1 LIYLDNSATTY
12 PKPPA
17 VSAAVS
23 SAMKH
28 SANPGRSGHSLSL
41 AAASEIYNARSS
53 AAGFFGC
60 DNEERVIFTSGCTM
74 AMNMALKGL
83 LKKGDH
89 VVVSSLE
96 HNAVMRPLQ
105 SLAKDDITFTKA
117 QIVPFDNE
125 KTTDS
130 FRKAINAKTRMI
142 VCTHASNVWG
152 LRMPVERL
160 SALAHAYGLMFVLDA
175 AQSAGVA
182 EVTMKSGYD
191 AVCIAGHKGL
201 YGPMGTGILILG
213 ENILPDTIIE
223 GGTGSSSA
231 EFMQPEELPDRFES
245 GTPNLP
251 GIAGLKTGIDFVRKK
266 GTDRI
271 FAHELALMQYLY
283 SRLEKMPEIKLY
295 TPRPDAEFTLPVLSF
310 NIDGLSSEETA
321 LRLSKRGIAVRA
333 GLHCA
338 PLAHESMGTLD
349 TGAVRI
355 SPSVFTSGADIDR
368 LIFALK
374 RI

>member
-1 LIYLDNSATTY
+1 MIYLDNSATTY

-17 VSAAVS
+17 VSATVS

>member
-1 LIYLDNSATTY
+1 MIYLDNSATTY

-53 AAGFFGC
+53 AASFFGC

-251 GIAGLKTGIDFVRKK
+251 GIAGLKAGIDFVRKK